1 MKQVCQLIK
10 TLYGLKQ
17 AGREWNLKLDRKLWK
32 HGYIQLRSDSSIY
45 IWHMEDDFMII
56 TIWVDDMLLFTTTI
70 ELKNKAIVDVE
81 SEWEIMD
88 LGMPTKI
95 VGIELAISADAISIS
110 SSSYINLILVK
121 EGLDQYNTVTTPLD
135 PHIILVPNP
144 EGNIRNWSNAY
155 ARLLGKL

>member
-1 MKQVCQLIK
+1 
-10 TLYGLKQ
+10 
-17 AGREWNLKLDRKLWK
+17 
-32 HGYIQLRSDSSIY
+32 
-45 IWHMEDDFMII
+45 MII

-144 EGNIRNWSNAY
+144 EGNIRN
-155 ARLLGKL
+155 